1 MSPGVLPVWLPMASP
16 MAAGGAG
23 CGRPLA
29 VRLDPSSRSP
39 LSPTVPSNSA
49 QQNGATGGGD
59 KDEQTVV
66 DSHGG
71 RRRPAHAAP
80 QATDRPIPQ
89 GRTTSPSTDEC
100 AASQPL

>member
-23 CGRPLA
+23 CCGRPLA

-71 RRRPAHAAP
+71 GADDLLMQHRKQLTGQYAGPDYF
-80 QATDRPIPQ
+80 TLD
-89 GRTTSPSTDEC
+89 
-100 AASQPL
+100 